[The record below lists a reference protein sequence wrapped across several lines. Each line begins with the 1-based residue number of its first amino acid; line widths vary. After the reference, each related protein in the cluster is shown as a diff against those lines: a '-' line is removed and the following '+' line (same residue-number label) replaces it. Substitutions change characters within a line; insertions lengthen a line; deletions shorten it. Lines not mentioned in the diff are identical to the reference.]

1 MQVGL
6 TSSSLATGGAHSATV
21 SSSTVAPTQ
30 AVRQKLPATASEY
43 PASPLITTRPQRY
56 SVQLNDQLTTLQQ
69 ADHYLGQLEQQ
80 LLDYRHSQR
89 KGGQAQSTA
98 LMQMLDKRAAL
109 SGGAVDRQLQPVLQ
123 GEARVTFHSPDL
135 ANLVH
140 NPTPGTRMFSV
151 SDGRQTQ
158 LSAVMLS
165 EDDSAGQYQTRL
177 TNALRRVGVQVH
189 QQADGI
195 SFSTTE
201 KQWPDI
207 ERTLSVRTDG
217 DKSAFMP
224 LKTFAEPSQAERLAQ
239 RLQQGGG
246 AGISQTLEGINQQR
260 AQMAVQQEKA
270 RQLIDGMSRFPQTE
284 NAVQASENLGGVLD
298 SANHNYQVLLQAV
311 NGQARI
317 SSQTVRNLLG

>member
-6 TSSSLATGGAHSATV
+6 TSSSLATGGAHSAAV

-98 LMQMLDKRAAL
+98 LMQMLDKRTAL

-123 GEARVTFHSPDL
+123 GEARVSFHSPDL
-135 ANLVH
+135 VNLVH

-165 EDDSAGQYQTRL
+165 EDDNAGQYQTRL
-177 TNALRRVGVQVH
+177 TNALRRVGVQ
-189 QQADGI
+189 QADGI

-201 KQWPDI
+201 KQWPNI
-207 ERTLSVRTDG
+207 ERTLSVRSDG

-224 LKTFAEPSQAERLAQ
+224 LKIFAEPSQADRLAQ
-239 RLQQGGG
+239 SLQQGG
-246 AGISQTLEGINQQR
+246 AGISQTLESINQQR